1 MEKLNLQEQQEQEQE
16 QEWDH
21 HVSMA
26 SIVEE
31 QQVVVGDEQEDN
43 DIAPLH

>member
-1 MEKLNLQEQQEQEQE
+1 MEKLNLPEQQGQDKDQD
-16 QEWDH
+16 QDH

-26 SIVEE
+26 SIVED

-43 DIAPLH
+43 NIAPLH